1 MSDLLLEGAQLLL
14 EFSQRFKHDRR
25 RWQRTS
31 CLDVKVELSVVLID
45 PYGFFQFLFLGILD
59 ALVAKVAFHDV
70 FDLDSLA
77 QSVK

>member
-14 EFSQRFKHDRR
+14 EFPQRFKHDRR
-25 RWQRTS
+25 RRQRTS
-31 CLDVKVELSVVLID
+31 CLDVKVKLPVVLVD

-70 FDLDSLA
+70 FDFNSLT
-77 QSVK
+77 QSVE

>member
-14 EFSQRFKHDRR
+14 EFPKRFKHDRR

-31 CLDVKVELSVVLID
+31 CLNVKVELPIVLVD
-45 PYGFFQFLFLGILD
+45 PYGFFQFLFLSILD

-70 FDLDSLA
+70 FDFDSLTE
-77 QSVK
+77 SVE